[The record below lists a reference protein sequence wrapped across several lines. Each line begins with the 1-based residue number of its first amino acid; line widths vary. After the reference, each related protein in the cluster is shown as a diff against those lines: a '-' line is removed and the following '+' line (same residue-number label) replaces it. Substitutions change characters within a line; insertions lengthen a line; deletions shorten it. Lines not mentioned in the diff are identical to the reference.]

1 MFTRETFETAM
12 HRFRTHPVQSALTL
26 AGLVVGTSAI
36 IIIVALGL
44 TGRTF
49 VMSQIEGVGS
59 HLVWAS
65 YEGTVT
71 SGVSR
76 TTEDQITDA
85 DVRAIEAR
93 SDLFAGVTPL
103 VELHGTVSVLS
114 RAADLSVLG
123 TTPNYATVRKNLR
136 ILRGRFLDDDDIS
149 ERAKVCV
156 VSHALYHDLFGNDT
170 LLPLPPPSLSE
181 RSVAKAALA
190 RRRLRRTG
198 AGEGRGLP
206 SEAAPSPQRLWRVG
220 DLAKEGE
227 GHRDKMLRT
236 LGMTF
241 QVIGEFDKPVDTMGQ
256 GEITPYSI
264 FVPVTVAWFFTPSR
278 RVDTVF
284 AEVREF
290 SEIPRAAATVEDLL
304 RERHHQGSVFKV
316 KTMTTVIRVART
328 ISFGL
333 IAGFIAAAAVSV
345 VVGGVGIMNILL
357 ASVEQR
363 TREIG
368 VRMSVGARRRDIL
381 RQFLLEALMLG
392 AMGSLLG
399 VVVGL
404 GLPLLVKPF
413 VHGFQVRVSPLSAVL
428 AFLFSCGV
436 TIVFGVVPAVRAANL
451 NPTEALRYE

>member
-12 HRFRTHPVQSALTL
+12 HRFRTHPVQTVLTL

-59 HLVWAS
+59 HLIWAS

-76 TTEDQITDA
+76 TTEDQITDG
-85 DVRAIEAR
+85 DVRAVEAR
-93 SDLFAGVTPL
+93 SDLFSGVTPL

-114 RAADLSVLG
+114 RALDLSVLG
-123 TTPNYATVRKNLR
+123 TTPNYAAVRKNLR

-156 VSHALYHDLFGNDT
+156 VSHTLYHDLFGNDD
-170 LLPLPPPSLSE
+170 
-181 RSVAKAALA
+181 
-190 RRRLRRTG
+190 
-198 AGEGRGLP
+198 
-206 SEAAPSPQRLWRVG
+206 SP
-220 DLAKEGE
+220 
-227 GHRDKMLRT
+227 DKTIRT

-241 QVIGEFDKPVDTMGQ
+241 QIIGEFDKPVDTMGQ
-256 GEITPYSI
+256 GEVTPYSI
-264 FVPVTVAWFFTPSR
+264 FIPVTVAWFFTPSR
-278 RVDTVF
+278 RVDTLF

-290 SEIPRAAATVEDLL
+290 SEIPRAAATVEELL
-304 RERHHQGSVFKV
+304 KDRHHQGSVFKV

-333 IAGFIAAAAVSV
+333 IAAFIAAAAVSV

-392 AMGSLLG
+392 AIGALIG

-404 GLPLLVKPF
+404 GLPLILRPF
-413 VHGFQVRVSPLSAVL
+413 VKSVLIRVSGLSAL
-428 AFLFSCGV
+428 FAFLFSCGV
-436 TIVFGVVPAVRAANL
+436 TLVFGVVPAVRAANL

>member
-1 MFTRETFETAM
+1 MFTRETLETAM
-12 HRFRTHPVQSALTL
+12 HRFRTHPVQTALTL

-59 HLVWAS
+59 HLIWAS

-71 SGVSR
+71 AGVSR
-76 TTEDQITDA
+76 TTEDQITDG
-85 DVRAIEAR
+85 DVRAVEAR
-93 SDLFAGVTPL
+93 ADLFSGVTPL
-103 VELHGTVSVLS
+103 VGLHGTVSVLS
-114 RAADLSVLG
+114 RALDLSVLG
-123 TTPNYATVRKNLR
+123 TTPNYASVRKNLR

-156 VSHALYHDLFGNDT
+156 VSQTLYHDLFGNDD
-170 LLPLPPPSLSE
+170 
-181 RSVAKAALA
+181 
-190 RRRLRRTG
+190 
-198 AGEGRGLP
+198 
-206 SEAAPSPQRLWRVG
+206 SP
-220 DLAKEGE
+220 
-227 GHRDKMLRT
+227 DKTIRT

-241 QVIGEFDKPVDTMGQ
+241 QVVGEFDKPVDTMGQ
-256 GEITPYSI
+256 GEVTPYSI
-264 FVPVTVAWFFTPSR
+264 FIPVTVAWFFTPTR

-290 SEIPRAAATVEDLL
+290 SEIPRAAAAVEELL
-304 RERHHQGSVFKV
+304 KDRHHQGSVFKV

-333 IAGFIAAAAVSV
+333 IAAFIAAAAVSV

-392 AMGSLLG
+392 AIGALIG

-404 GLPLLVKPF
+404 GLPLILRPF
-413 VHGFQVRVSPLSAVL
+413 VKSILIRVSGLSALL

-436 TIVFGVVPAVRAANL
+436 TVVFGVVPAVRAANL